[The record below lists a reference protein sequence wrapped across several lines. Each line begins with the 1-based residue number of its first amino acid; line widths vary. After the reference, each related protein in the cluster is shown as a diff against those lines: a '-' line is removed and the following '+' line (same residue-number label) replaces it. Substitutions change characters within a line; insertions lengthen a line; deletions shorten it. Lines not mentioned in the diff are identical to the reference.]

1 MEMKMLIFIFLLS
14 TLLTALALIAAG
26 VVVLLKSKNK
36 LAGWVVLA
44 VGIAFLLVPVLFIT
58 TTILTGTITG

>member
-1 MEMKMLIFIFLLS
+1 MKMLIFIFLL
-14 TLLTALALIAAG
+14 TILLTALALIAAG